1 MATFVVARAPTLG
14 NYFCIVLHALGLELD
29 KNEIEVLVS
38 ELGPGTPPP
47 I

>member
-1 MATFVVARAPTLG
+1 MATFVVATAPTLG
-14 NYFCIVLHALGLELD
+14 NYFCIVLHTLGLELD
-29 KNEIEVLVS
+29 ENEIEVFVS